1 MNLVR
6 LFLFIFLFLFNFLVF
21 AETPI
26 DNTKIVKSS
35 ILVLSQDDLFKKSAP
50 GKALLK
56 VFEEKQAKLLAEA
69 SRIEKQ
75 FIAEEKALTEQRSEL
90 DISEFQNLAD
100 AFDDKVEKVRT
111 SRAQKDKKLQKDFA
125 IWRKKFVQIVLPIVR
140 EQMSQFNALVVLDTT
155 NRGLIYDKKVDVTDV
170 IIDRLNEEFLNNPLI
185 LDQVIEGN

>member
-1 MNLVR
+1 M
-6 LFLFIFLFLFNFLVF
+6 
-21 AETPI
+21 
-26 DNTKIVKSS
+26 
-35 ILVLSQDDLFKKSAP
+35 
-50 GKALLK
+50 K